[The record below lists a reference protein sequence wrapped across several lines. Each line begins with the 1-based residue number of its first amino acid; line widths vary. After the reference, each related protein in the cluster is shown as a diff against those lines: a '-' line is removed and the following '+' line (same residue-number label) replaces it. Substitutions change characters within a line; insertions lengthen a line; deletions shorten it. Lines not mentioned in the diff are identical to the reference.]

1 MTSWFCEFIVIEF
14 GLQEDWCFCNAFWM
28 LKMQL
33 HYVTSTLCWVIW
45 KQRIALLHSLLVS
58 KMKSILCMHY
68 HSHFLYAF
76 SSTFCITV
84 NSSRWNWEGFC
95 AEGANKTHHLLL
107 RVFALQKWS
116 QICTQYELICFSCLT
131 HRTNICLDWF
141 GDRRYAAQTKWRGT
155 RNVTTSWFCEFIV
168 IQFGLQE
175 DWCFCNAF
183 WMLKMQLHRLCIQ
196 TLCNLPKAL
205 VNTRNVSTFLGR
217 L

>member
-33 HYVTSTLCWVIW
+33 HYVTSTLCWVTW

-116 QICTQYELICFSCLT
+116 HICTQYELICFHVWRIGQTFVWIDSVIGATQLKLSEEA
-131 HRTNICLDWF
+131 REML
-141 GDRRYAAQTKWRGT
+141 RR
-155 RNVTTSWFCEFIV
+155 
-168 IQFGLQE
+168 
-175 DWCFCNAF
+175 
-183 WMLKMQLHRLCIQ
+183 
-196 TLCNLPKAL
+196 
-205 VNTRNVSTFLGR
+205 LGFAS
-217 L
+217 LL